1 MKSLSARLTAWYAL
15 IVLLTVIVLLVIG
28 RFYLEHSLIS
38 GIDLLNEV
46 EFEEVR
52 TRIDNLD
59 TNASQDELLAVIK
72 THAELD
78 AALYFFQVSNGYGN
92 VVYKSSNLGSY
103 ELPESIHG
111 HSRTTVKSE
120 GLGWLRSMEVQY
132 AGFDIHVVSSLNSTK
147 ALFDNYTSA
156 SVFVAGGTFF
166 LSLFIG
172 YLSSR
177 FAIKPDSIDSGKC
190 AAGNRFSF
198 QRTHTCAKY
207 RR

>member
-72 THAELD
+72 THAEQNWMR
-78 AALYFFQVSNGYGN
+78 LYIFF
-92 VVYKSSNLGSY
+92 K
-103 ELPESIHG
+103 
-111 HSRTTVKSE
+111 
-120 GLGWLRSMEVQY
+120 
-132 AGFDIHVVSSLNSTK
+132 
-147 ALFDNYTSA
+147 
-156 SVFVAGGTFF
+156 
-166 LSLFIG
+166 
-172 YLSSR
+172 
-177 FAIKPDSIDSGKC
+177 
-190 AAGNRFSF
+190 
-198 QRTHTCAKY
+198 
-207 RR
+207 